1 MNNTALLDHHH
12 QALPSADEVEY
23 WKDPEK
29 SGWMHSQG
37 EHIKTWRRRWFVLK
51 QGYLYRFASNDVNA
65 ASKPRGVVDLSKVT
79 DVGDGRGETGRPNS
93 LRLSTAAGKVCY
105 VCDTETEL
113 VEWMSALEG
122 AVNKLVRHAAGVDDE
137 PAKAP
142 PQQPAQPDWARQL
155 QSSFSDVSASAPGR
169 RISSTSQQPP
179 PRTTAQVTIVGYGN
193 DAPPRPVEDFNYG
206 GLNYSSIAGVAG
218 VADYQ
223 PGHSGGQ
230 EPLLHVDYAAYP
242 VPPVVPSADVGAGD
256 GYGPQY
262 GHYMQQ
268 LTQPPAQP
276 ERAYGGG
283 AAVGGDA
290 WQVHYTAEGRAYYH
304 NAATGITQWEA
315 PAGMA

>member
-1 MNNTALLDHHH
+1 MRTPLISP
-12 QALPSADEVEY
+12 QALPSADEVEF

-29 SGWMHSQG
+29 AGWMHSQG
-37 EHIKTWRRRWFVLK
+37 EHIKTWRRRWFILK

-65 ASKPRGVVDLSKVT
+65 SSKPRGVVDLSKVT

-93 LRLSTAAGKVCY
+93 LKLATAAGKVCY

-122 AVNKLVRHAAGVDDE
+122 AVNKLVRRAAGVDDE
-137 PAKAP
+137 PATKAP
-142 PQQPAQPDWARQL
+142 QQQRAQPDWARQL
-155 QSSFSDVSASAPGR
+155 ESSFSDATASAPR
-169 RISSTSQQPP
+169 RTSSASQQQLP

-193 DAPPRPVEDFNYG
+193 DAPARPVEDFNYG

-223 PGHSGGQ
+223 PSNGHGGANGVAQ

-242 VPPVVPSADVGAGD
+242 VPPVVPSADAAGGD
-256 GYGPQY
+256 AYVPQY

-268 LTQPPAQP
+268 LTQPPAQAEP
-276 ERAYGGG
+276 AY
-283 AAVGGDA
+283 GGDA

>member
-1 MNNTALLDHHH
+1 
-12 QALPSADEVEY
+12 
-23 WKDPEK
+23 
-29 SGWMHSQG
+29 MHSQG

-51 QGYLYRFASNDVNA
+51 QGHLFRFANNDVTA

-79 DVGDGRGETGRPNS
+79 DVGDGRGDTGRPNS
-93 LRLSTAAGKVCY
+93 LKLATATGNVSY

-122 AVNKLVRHAAGVDDE
+122 AVNKLVRHAAGVDE
-137 PAKAP
+137 EAKN
-142 PQQPAQPDWARQL
+142 PQQKSSQQPDWARQL
-155 QSSFSDVSASAPGR
+155 QSSFSDASASAPAR
-169 RISSTSQQPP
+169 RTSQLP
-179 PRTTAQVTIVGYGN
+179 PRATAQVTIVGYGEE
-193 DAPPRPVEDFNYG
+193 APARPVEDFHYG

-223 PGHSGGQ
+223 PNGAQ

-242 VPPVVPSADVGAGD
+242 VPPVVPSADAGAAD
-256 GYGPQY
+256 AYAPQY

-268 LTQPPAQP
+268 LTQPPAHEP
-276 ERAYGGG
+276 AYGGG